1 MRSIIKKF
9 NIITLSW
16 ILGFELED
24 LAPHLVALLNKDAIK
39 QWVADWHEGEHRV
52 TLLFPGGKTV
62 SMRQGDRV
70 IITDG
75 KPMKDRVPQGTP
87 IDESRLLREHECTTG
102 TLRAHL
108 YSVKSAEDLAVMTA
122 CYDAK
127 VVIEGG
133 KFYVNGAPVDEGGWV
148 IVARNMPARPLE
160 SWETDETLMTALDA
174 DEIVDR
180 D

>member
-1 MRSIIKKF
+1 MRSIVKKSHV
-9 NIITLSW
+9 ITLSW

-24 LAPHLVALLNKDAIK
+24 LAPHLVALLNKDVIK

-62 SMRQGDRV
+62 SMRPGDRV
-70 IITDG
+70 TIADG
-75 KPMKDRVPQGTP
+75 KPKRDRVPQGTAVN
-87 IDESRLLREHECTTG
+87 ERLLMKEHKSGLG

-108 YSVKSAEDLAVMTA
+108 YSVKSAEDLVVMTA
-122 CYDAK
+122 CYDVK
-127 VVIEGG
+127 VVVEGG

-148 IVARNMPARPLE
+148 IVARNIPARPLE

>member
-1 MRSIIKKF
+1 MRSINKKVH
-9 NIITLSW
+9 IITISW
-16 ILGFELED
+16 IIGFGIGD
-24 LAPHLVALLNKDAIK
+24 LAAHLVDLLNRGIIK
-39 QWVADWHEGEHRV
+39 QWTADEDNEGYRIA
-52 TLLFPGGKTV
+52 LLFPEGRVV
-62 SMRQGDRV
+62 SMHQGDRV
-70 IITDG
+70 TITDG
-75 KPMKDRVPQGTP
+75 KPMKDRVPQGTAVN
-87 IDESRLLREHECTTG
+87 ERLLMKEYKGGVG

-122 CYDAK
+122 CYDVK
-127 VVIEGG
+127 VVIDNG

-148 IVARNMPARPLE
+148 IVARNIPARPLK

>member
-9 NIITLSW
+9 HVITINW

-24 LAPHLVALLNKDAIK
+24 LAPNLVALLNKDVIK
-39 QWVADWHEGEHRV
+39 QWVADWYEGEHRV

-62 SMRQGDRV
+62 SMRPGDRV
-70 IITDG
+70 TITDG

-87 IDESRLLREHECTTG
+87 MHEELLMKEYKSEVG

-122 CYDAK
+122 CYDVK

-148 IVARNMPARPLE
+148 IVARNMPARPLKIG
-160 SWETDETLMTALDA
+160 ETDETLMTALDA

>member
-1 MRSIIKKF
+1 MRSIIKKSRVITI
-9 NIITLSW
+9 NWII
-16 ILGFELED
+16 GFDLED
-24 LAPHLVALLNKDAIK
+24 LAAHLVTLLNKDVIK

-62 SMRQGDRV
+62 SMRPGDRV
-70 IITDG
+70 TITDG

-87 IDESRLLREHECTTG
+87 IHEELLLRELECSTG

-108 YSVKSAEDLAVMTA
+108 YSVKSTSDLAAMTA
-122 CYDAK
+122 VYDVK

-133 KFYVNGAPVDEGGWV
+133 KFYVNGEPVTEGGWV
-148 IVARNMPARPLE
+148 IVSRNIPARPLE
-160 SWETDETLMTALDA
+160 SWETDEELMTALDA
-174 DEIVDR
+174 DAIVDR